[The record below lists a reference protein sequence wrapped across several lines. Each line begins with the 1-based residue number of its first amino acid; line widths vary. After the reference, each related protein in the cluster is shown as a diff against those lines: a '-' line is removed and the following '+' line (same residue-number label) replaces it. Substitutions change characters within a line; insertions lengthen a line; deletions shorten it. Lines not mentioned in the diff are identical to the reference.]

1 MIEATLEHT
10 GNNKTRVAPVLG
22 ISTKTLHAKLRLYR
36 GGSEA
41 DSEED
46 AEEEGALPARL

>member
-1 MIEATLEHT
+1 M
-10 GNNKTRVAPVLG
+10 LG
-22 ISTKTLHAKLRLYR
+22 ISTKTLHAKLRPYR

-41 DSEED
+41 DSEKDAEED